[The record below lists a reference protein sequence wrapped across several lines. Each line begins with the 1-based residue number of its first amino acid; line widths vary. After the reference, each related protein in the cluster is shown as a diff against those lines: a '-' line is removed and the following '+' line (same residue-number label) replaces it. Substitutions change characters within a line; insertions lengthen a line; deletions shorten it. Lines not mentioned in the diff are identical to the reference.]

1 VYALPNVR
9 NGITSCLQKSFHF
22 SSSRP
27 KLKKS
32 EISAPGNFHGFSS
45 NAVSTSISNIV
56 LIQIIISLYWRLIMN
71 EHKLESPI
79 IKKNK
84 LNLDEENGE

>member
-1 VYALPNVR
+1 MHGFGKQIYALPNVR
-9 NGITSCLQKSFHF
+9 NGLTSCLQKSFHF

-32 EISAPGNFHGFSS
+32 EISAPGYFHGFSS

-56 LIQIIISLYWRLIMN
+56 LFQIIINICYKLIVN
-71 EHKLESPI
+71 EHRTI
-79 IKKNK
+79 IKKINY
-84 LNLDEENGE
+84 L

>member
-79 IKKNK
+79 IKNK